1 MSCGSPAFDVVTRYR
16 DSSLSPSNTILLTG
30 LPRAGTTLC
39 CHILNTYPNVLALH
53 EPMTPSDFDP
63 ALGRVAAVAQIAD
76 FAQQCRTSALRD
88 GVVVSRQKDGKVPDN
103 PVAQA
108 MGEGGLRPM
117 DVSLGQIDVRHQL
130 HDENFTLVTKHNA
143 LFTALLPELNSSL
156 PVYGI
161 VRNPLAVLA
170 SWNQVDLP
178 VNQGHIPAGE
188 MFDPALK
195 ALLAETSD
203 RLQRQL
209 HILEWFCRQ
218 YAEHLGE
225 RILRYEDFVINPN
238 AVGDL
243 LHLSSHYQTNDKPR
257 SSRNAGYDL
266 AQMEA
271 FYQQLRGFGDAL
283 RYFYPLAQLDELM
296 DSIRA
301 SA

>member
-1 MSCGSPAFDVVTRYR
+1 MHSENIRYR
-16 DSSLSPSNTILLTG
+16 DSSLNPSNTILLTG

-39 CHILNTYPNVLALH
+39 CHILNAYPNVLALH
-53 EPMTPSDFDP
+53 EPLTPSDFDS
-63 ALGRVAAVAQIAD
+63 AVGRITAVAQIAD
-76 FAQQCRTSALRD
+76 FAQQTRVSAQRD
-88 GVVVSRQKDGKVPDN
+88 GVVVSRQKDGKVPEN

-130 HDENFTLVTKHNA
+130 QDENFTLVIKHNA
-143 LFTALLPELNSSL
+143 LFTALLPELNNAL

-188 MFDPALK
+188 MFDPELK
-195 ALLAETSD
+195 AQLAQITD
-203 RLQRQL
+203 RLQRQV

-218 YAEHLGE
+218 YAEHLGG
-225 RILRYEDFVINPN
+225 RILRYEDFVINPST
-238 AVGDL
+238 VGEKL
-243 LHLSSHYQTNDKPR
+243 QLTSSYQAGDKQR
-257 SSRNAGYDL
+257 ANRNTGYDL
-266 AQMEA
+266 VQMEV
-271 FYQQLRGFGDAL
+271 FYKHLQGCGDAI

-296 DSIRA
+296 DRIRA

>member
-1 MSCGSPAFDVVTRYR
+1 MN
-16 DSSLSPSNTILLTG
+16 PSNTLLLTG

-39 CHILNTYPNVLALH
+39 CHILNAYPNVLALH

-63 ALGRVAAVAQIAD
+63 ALGRAVAVVQVAN
-76 FAQQCRTSALRD
+76 FARQNRASALAEGR
-88 GVVVSRQKDGKVPDN
+88 VVSRQKDGKVPDN
-103 PVAQA
+103 PVGQA
-108 MGEGGLRPM
+108 TGQDGLRQM
-117 DVSLGQIDVRHQL
+117 DVSLGEVDVRDRL
-130 HDENFTLVTKHNA
+130 LDENFTLVIKHNA
-143 LFTALLPELNSSL
+143 LFTALLPELHSAL

-188 MFDPALK
+188 MFDPELK
-195 ALLAETSD
+195 AQLDQVSD
-203 RLQRQL
+203 RLERQL

-218 YAEHLGE
+218 YLEHLDG
-225 RILRYEDFVINPN
+225 RILRYEDFVVNPHS
-238 AVGDL
+238 VGVRL
-243 LHLSSHYQTNDKPR
+243 ELGSAYQAEHKPR
-257 SSRNAGYDL
+257 ANRNSGYDL
-266 AQMEA
+266 AQMEV

-283 RYFYPLAQLDELM
+283 RHFYPLTQLDELM

>member
-1 MSCGSPAFDVVTRYR
+1 MN
-16 DSSLSPSNTILLTG
+16 PSNTILLTG

-39 CHILNTYPNVLALH
+39 CHILNAYSNVLALH
-53 EPMTPSDFDP
+53 EPLTPSDFDP
-63 ALGRVAAVAQIAD
+63 ALGRAAAIAQIAA
-76 FAQQCRTSALRD
+76 FAQQSRAIALRD
-88 GVVVSRQKDGKVPDN
+88 GVVVSRQKDGKVPEN

-130 HDENFTLVTKHNA
+130 QDEQFTLVIKHNA
-143 LFTALLPELNSSL
+143 LFTALLSELNNSL

-195 ALLAETSD
+195 AQLAQIDD

-209 HILEWFCRQ
+209 HILEWFCRR
-218 YAEHLGE
+218 YADHLPG

-243 LHLSSHYQTNDKPR
+243 LQLPSRYQANDKQR
-257 SSRNAGYDL
+257 SSRNTGYDL
-266 AQMEA
+266 AQMEV
-271 FYQQLRGFGDAL
+271 FYRELRGFGDAL
-283 RYFYPLAQLDELM
+283 QYFYPPAQLDELM

>member
-1 MSCGSPAFDVVTRYR
+1 
-16 DSSLSPSNTILLTG
+16 
-30 LPRAGTTLC
+30 
-39 CHILNTYPNVLALH
+39 
-53 EPMTPSDFDP
+53 
-63 ALGRVAAVAQIAD
+63 
-76 FAQQCRTSALRD
+76 
-88 GVVVSRQKDGKVPDN
+88 
-103 PVAQA
+103 
-108 MGEGGLRPM
+108 M

-130 HDENFTLVTKHNA
+130 HDENFTLVIKHNA
-143 LFTALLPELNSSL
+143 LFTALLPELNGSL

-188 MFDPALK
+188 MFYPALK
-195 ALLAETSD
+195 ALLAQTSD

-209 HILEWFCRQ
+209 HILEWFCHQ

-225 RILRYEDFVINPN
+225 RILRYEDFVVNPN

-243 LHLSSHYQTNDKPR
+243 LQLSSRYQASDKQR

-266 AQMEA
+266 AQMEI

-283 RYFYPLAQLDELM
+283 RHFYPLAQLDELM

>member
-1 MSCGSPAFDVVTRYR
+1 
-16 DSSLSPSNTILLTG
+16 
-30 LPRAGTTLC
+30 
-39 CHILNTYPNVLALH
+39 CHILNAYPNVLALH
-53 EPMTPSDFDP
+53 EPLTPSDFNP
-63 ALGRVAAVAQIAD
+63 ALGRAEAVTQIEC
-76 FAQQCRTSALRD
+76 FAQQSRVSALRD
-88 GVVVSRQKDGKVPDN
+88 GVVVSRQKDGRVPEN

-108 MGEGGLRPM
+108 AVEGGLRPM

-130 HDENFTLVTKHNA
+130 QDEHFTLVIKHNA
-143 LFTALLPELNSSL
+143 LFTALLPELNSAL

-188 MFDPALK
+188 MFDSALK
-195 ALLAETSD
+195 AKLAQISD
-203 RLQRQL
+203 RMQRQL

-218 YAEHLGE
+218 YADHLAG
-225 RILRYEDFVINPN
+225 RILRYEDFVINPHS
-238 AVGDL
+238 VGDL
-243 LHLSSHYQTNDKPR
+243 LQLPSCYQTGDKQR

-266 AQMEA
+266 AQMEV
-271 FYQQLRGFGDAL
+271 FYKQLRGYGDAL
-283 RYFYPLAQLDELM
+283 RYFYPPAQLDELM

>member
-1 MSCGSPAFDVVTRYR
+1 MN
-16 DSSLSPSNTILLTG
+16 PSHTILLTG

-39 CHILNTYPNVLALH
+39 CHILNAYPNVLALH
-53 EPMTPSDFDP
+53 EPLTPSDFDP
-63 ALGRVAAVAQIAD
+63 ALGRTAAVAQIAD
-76 FAQQCRTSALRD
+76 FAQQTRASAQRD
-88 GVVVSRQKDGKVPDN
+88 GVVISRQKDGKVPEN
-103 PVAQA
+103 PVAQS

-117 DVSLGQIDVRHQL
+117 DVSLGQIRVRDQL
-130 HDENFTLVTKHNA
+130 QDEHFTLVIKHNA
-143 LFTALLPELNSSL
+143 LFTALLPELNNSL

-188 MFDPALK
+188 MFDPVLK
-195 ALLAETSD
+195 EQLAQIND

-209 HILEWFCRQ
+209 HILEWFCRR
-218 YAEHLGE
+218 YADHLAG
-225 RILRYEDFVINPN
+225 RILRYEDFVIDPN
-238 AVGDL
+238 SVGDRL
-243 LHLSSHYQTNDKPR
+243 QLPSRYQTTDKQR

-266 AQMEA
+266 VQMEV
-271 FYQQLRGFGDAL
+271 FYKQLRGYGDAL
-283 RYFYPLAQLDELM
+283 QYFYPAAQLDELM

>member
-1 MSCGSPAFDVVTRYR
+1 MN
-16 DSSLSPSNTILLTG
+16 PSHTLLLTG

-39 CHILNTYPNVLALH
+39 CHILNAYPNVLALH

-63 ALGRVAAVAQIAD
+63 ALGRKAAVVQIAD
-76 FAQQCRTSALRD
+76 FAQQSRVSALRD
-88 GVVVSRQKDGKVPDN
+88 GVVVSRQKDGRVPEN

-108 MGEGGLRPM
+108 AVEGGLRPM

-130 HDENFTLVTKHNA
+130 QDEHFTLVIKHNA
-143 LFTALLPELNSSL
+143 LFTALLPELNSAL

-188 MFDPALK
+188 MFDSALK
-195 ALLAETSD
+195 AKLAQISD
-203 RLQRQL
+203 RMQRQL

-218 YAEHLGE
+218 YADHLAG
-225 RILRYEDFVINPN
+225 RILRYEDFVINPHS
-238 AVGDL
+238 VGDL
-243 LHLSSHYQTNDKPR
+243 LQLPSCYQTGDKQR

-266 AQMEA
+266 AQMEV
-271 FYQQLRGFGDAL
+271 FYKQLRGYGDAL
-283 RYFYPLAQLDELM
+283 RYFYPPAQLDELM
-296 DSIRA
+296 GSIRA

>member
-1 MSCGSPAFDVVTRYR
+1 MN
-16 DSSLSPSNTILLTG
+16 PSNTLLLTG

-63 ALGRVAAVAQIAD
+63 ALGRAVAVAHVAN
-76 FAQQCRTSALRD
+76 FARQNRASALAEGR
-88 GVVVSRQKDGKVPDN
+88 VVSRQKDGRVPDN
-103 PVAQA
+103 PVGQTTS
-108 MGEGGLRPM
+108 EDGLRQM
-117 DVSLGQIDVRHQL
+117 DVSLGEIDVRDRL
-130 HDENFTLVTKHNA
+130 LGDNFTLILKHNA
-143 LFTALLPELNSSL
+143 LFTALLPELNDAL

-178 VNQGHIPAGE
+178 VNQGHIPAAE
-188 MFDPALK
+188 MFDPQLK
-195 ALLAETSD
+195 AQLAQIDD

-218 YAEHLGE
+218 YLDHLGG
-225 RILRYEDFVINPN
+225 RILRYEDFVVNPHL
-238 AVGDL
+238 VGERL
-243 LHLSSHYQTNDKPR
+243 QLGSSDQVGDKPR
-257 SSRNAGYDL
+257 TNRNAGYDL
-266 AQMEA
+266 AQMEL
-271 FYQQLRGFGDAL
+271 FYQQLRGFGDAV

-296 DSIRA
+296 DKIRA

>member
-1 MSCGSPAFDVVTRYR
+1 MICGCPAFDLVPRYR
-16 DSSLSPSNTILLTG
+16 DSSLNPPNTLLLTG

-39 CHILNTYPNVLALH
+39 CHILNAYPNVLALH

-63 ALGRVAAVAQIAD
+63 ALGRTAAVAQIVN
-76 FAQQCRTSALRD
+76 FAQQTRTSAQRD
-88 GVVVSRQKDGKVPDN
+88 GVVVSRQKDGKVPEN

-108 MGEGGLRPM
+108 VGEGGLRPM

-130 HDENFTLVTKHNA
+130 QDENFTLVIKHNA
-143 LFTALLPELNSSL
+143 LFTALLPELKESL

-188 MFDPALK
+188 MFDPVLK
-195 ALLAETSD
+195 AQLAQIND

-209 HILEWFCRQ
+209 HILEWFCRR
-218 YAEHLGE
+218 YADHLGG
-225 RILRYEDFVINPN
+225 RVLRYEDFVANPN
-238 AVGDL
+238 KVGDML
-243 LHLSSHYQTNDKPR
+243 QLPTHCHAKDNQR

-266 AQMEA
+266 AQMEV

-283 RYFYPLAQLDELM
+283 RQFYPLVQLDELM

>member
-1 MSCGSPAFDVVTRYR
+1 MN
-16 DSSLSPSNTILLTG
+16 PSHTLLLTG

-39 CHILNTYPNVLALH
+39 CHILNAYPNVLALH

-63 ALGRVAAVAQIAD
+63 ALGRKAAVAQIAH
-76 FAQQCRTSALRD
+76 FAQQSRVSALRD
-88 GVVVSRQKDGKVPDN
+88 GVVVSRQKDGRVPEN

-108 MGEGGLRPM
+108 AVEGGLRPM

-130 HDENFTLVTKHNA
+130 QDEHFTLVIKHNA
-143 LFTALLPELNSSL
+143 LFTALLPELNSAL

-188 MFDPALK
+188 MFDSALK
-195 ALLAETSD
+195 AKLAQISD
-203 RLQRQL
+203 RMQRQL

-218 YAEHLGE
+218 YVDHLAG
-225 RILRYEDFVINPN
+225 RILRYEDFVVNPHS
-238 AVGDL
+238 VGDL
-243 LHLSSHYQTNDKPR
+243 LQLPSCYQTGDKQR

-266 AQMEA
+266 AQMEV
-271 FYQQLRGFGDAL
+271 FYKQLRGYGDAL
-283 RYFYPLAQLDELM
+283 RYFYPPAQLDELM

>member
-1 MSCGSPAFDVVTRYR
+1 MSCGPPAFPVLFSYR
-16 DSSLSPSNTILLTG
+16 DSSLNPSNTLLLTG

-39 CHILNTYPNVLALH
+39 CHILNAYPNVLALH

-63 ALGRVAAVAQIAD
+63 ALGRAVAVAQVVN
-76 FAQQCRTSALRD
+76 FAQQNRMTALAE
-88 GVVVSRQKDGKVPDN
+88 GVVVSRQKDGKVPEN

-108 MGEGGLRPM
+108 VGEGGLRPM
-117 DVSLGQIDVRHQL
+117 DVSLGQLDVHNRL
-130 HDENFTLVTKHNA
+130 LDENFTLVIKHNA

-188 MFDPALK
+188 MFDPQLK
-195 ALLAETSD
+195 AQLGQISD
-203 RLQRQL
+203 RLERQL

-218 YAEHLGE
+218 YLEHLDG
-225 RILRYEDFVINPN
+225 RILRYEDFVVNPHSVGAKLQLD
-238 AVGDL
+238 AV
-243 LHLSSHYQTNDKPR
+243 YQAAHKPR
-257 SSRNAGYDL
+257 ANRNGGYDL
-266 AQMEA
+266 AQMEV
-271 FYQQLRGFGDAL
+271 FYQQLRGYGDAL

-296 DSIRA
+296 DSIRT